1 MMLKYLP
8 LNKLAKEKDM
18 SYVFEVVEDGVI
30 PEWLQSAYEDGETI
44 QMLSSIGWL
53 TLDAED
59 GIGFHNG
66 LTYRVRP

>member
-1 MMLKYLP
+1 
-8 LNKLAKEKDM
+8 M
-18 SYVFEVVEDGVI
+18 SYVFEVVEDGII
-30 PEWLQSAYEDGETI
+30 PEWLQVAYEAGETI

-59 GIGFHNG
+59 GIEFCNS

>member
-1 MMLKYLP
+1 
-8 LNKLAKEKDM
+8 M

-59 GIGFHNG
+59 GLGFHNG